1 MSSFVLF
8 GTAIN
13 DLFLANLFQKI
24 WKGDMITNLC
34 GDKIDHCRTDVYIP
48 NVESLTLILT
58 LYIDCL
64 TLILA

>member
-1 MSSFVLF
+1 
-8 GTAIN
+8 
-13 DLFLANLFQKI
+13 
-24 WKGDMITNLC
+24 MITNLC
-34 GDKIDHCRTDVYIP
+34 GDKIDYCRTEVYIP